1 MIISDLSDSLTGN
14 AQRRILGFH
23 DGSWRRQR
31 FLPWFNAF
39 KSVFPR

>member
-1 MIISDLSDSLTGN
+1 MRSAEYWDFTTALW
-14 AQRRILGFH
+14 H
-23 DGSWRRQR
+23 RQR